1 MSEGGEFP
9 GASAAAD
16 AEYGVDPAGDTITAL
31 EYSANGEYLATGDRN
46 GHITVLRMDMDAKAQ
61 RGQELWLPYFQFQS
75 HEPEFD
81 FLKSLEIESKINQIK
96 FSHGSDANNFIL
108 SANDKTIKLWRIG
121 QHYQYTCSAVDHY
134 SMHRRLQLPQR
145 QQLPSNP
152 ESAELANQANVTQ
165 LQAINKRVF
174 ANAHAYHIN
183 SLALSTDNETF
194 FSADD
199 LRVNWWKLDASD
211 TTFTL
216 IDIKPE
222 NMEELT
228 EVITAVQCHP
238 LASHQLIYSSSRG
251 AIKVC
256 DTRLAALCTT
266 YPRIYSDQSAST
278 ASKSFITDILNSI
291 SDVCYSADGR
301 YIIAR
306 DYLTIKIWDVN
317 VERRPV
323 KTIALHDYLRPML
336 YDLYTSDTIFD
347 KFEVGCSA
355 DGKSMATGSYSN
367 QLKVF
372 HQDGR
377 GLRNVNLPQTLDATA
392 GGNAAGMGN
401 NSMTGNSNNI
411 MHQAMIVQDAEEASG
426 SSSSGSAN
434 SVSGLSRQ
442 FDRSNRI
449 TSNSSRRGANSSNNN
464 NNSNSEPLEVRLE
477 EKVLHCAWHPT
488 ANTIAVAGKVG
499 LCLYKV

>member
-1 MSEGGEFP
+1 
-9 GASAAAD
+9 
-16 AEYGVDPAGDTITAL
+16 
-31 EYSANGEYLATGDRN
+31 
-46 GHITVLRMDMDAKAQ
+46 MDMNAKTQ
-61 RGQELWLPYFQFQS
+61 RGQETWLPYFQFQS

-96 FSHGSDANNFIL
+96 FCHPTGSNNFIL

-121 QHYQYTCSAVDHY
+121 PQRRYTCSAEQHFKDH
-134 SMHRRLQLPQR
+134 RVLQLPK
-145 QQLPSNP
+145 LSPPVPNP
-152 ESAELANQANVTQ
+152 NADYKESPDFPDSPEMTVDS

-174 ANAHAYHIN
+174 ANAHAYHVN
-183 SLALSTDNETF
+183 SLALSTDQESF

-199 LRVNWWKLDASD
+199 LRVNWWRLDASD
-211 TTFTL
+211 TAFNF
-216 IDIKPE
+216 IDIKPD

-228 EVITAVQCHP
+228 EVITALQCHP
-238 LASHQLIYSSSRG
+238 TSCHQLIYSSSRG

-256 DTRLAALCTT
+256 DTRLSALCTS
-266 YPRIYSDQSAST
+266 YPRIYSDQTAST

-291 SDVCYSADGR
+291 SDVCYSSDGR

-306 DYLTIKIWDVN
+306 DYLTIKIWDVTM
-317 VERRPV
+317 ERRPV

-347 KFEVGCSA
+347 KFEVCCAS
-355 DGKSMATGSYSN
+355 DGRSIATGSYSN

-377 GLRNVNLPQTLDATA
+377 GLRNVDLPQTLTENSSL
-392 GGNAAGMGN
+392 GGNKMVVQEAEDPHPSNN
-401 NSMTGNSNNI
+401 NSVN
-411 MHQAMIVQDAEEASG
+411 
-426 SSSSGSAN
+426 
-434 SVSGLSRQ
+434 GLSRSLE
-442 FDRSNRI
+442 RSRI
-449 TSNSSRRGANSSNNN
+449 TSNNNSVSSRRN
-464 NNSNSEPLEVRLE
+464 NNSNSSSQQEVRLE

-488 ANTIAVAGKVG
+488 SNTIAVAGKVG

>member
-194 FSADD
+194 FFR
-199 LRVNWWKLDASD
+199 L
-211 TTFTL
+211 
-216 IDIKPE
+216 
-222 NMEELT
+222 M
-228 EVITAVQCHP
+228 
-238 LASHQLIYSSSRG
+238 IYE
-251 AIKVC
+251 
-256 DTRLAALCTT
+256 
-266 YPRIYSDQSAST
+266 ST
-278 ASKSFITDILNSI
+278 
-291 SDVCYSADGR
+291 G
-301 YIIAR
+301 
-306 DYLTIKIWDVN
+306 
-317 VERRPV
+317 
-323 KTIALHDYLRPML
+323 
-336 YDLYTSDTIFD
+336 
-347 KFEVGCSA
+347 
-355 DGKSMATGSYSN
+355 
-367 QLKVF
+367 
-372 HQDGR
+372 
-377 GLRNVNLPQTLDATA
+377 
-392 GGNAAGMGN
+392 
-401 NSMTGNSNNI
+401 
-411 MHQAMIVQDAEEASG
+411 G
-426 SSSSGSAN
+426 SSM
-434 SVSGLSRQ
+434 R
-442 FDRSNRI
+442 RI
-449 TSNSSRRGANSSNNN
+449 RRL
-464 NNSNSEPLEVRLE
+464 P
-477 EKVLHCAWHPT
+477 
-488 ANTIAVAGKVG
+488 
-499 LCLYKV
+499 

>member
-1 MSEGGEFP
+1 M
-9 GASAAAD
+9 
-16 AEYGVDPAGDTITAL
+16 
-31 EYSANGEYLATGDRN
+31 
-46 GHITVLRMDMDAKAQ
+46 
-61 RGQELWLPYFQFQS
+61 
-75 HEPEFD
+75 
-81 FLKSLEIESKINQIK
+81 
-96 FSHGSDANNFIL
+96 
-108 SANDKTIKLWRIG
+108 KL
-121 QHYQYTCSAVDHY
+121 
-134 SMHRRLQLPQR
+134 
-145 QQLPSNP
+145 
-152 ESAELANQANVTQ
+152 
-165 LQAINKRVF
+165 
-174 ANAHAYHIN
+174 
-183 SLALSTDNETF
+183 F